1 MATTKTRAPIKAIN
15 KSTASVA
22 AGAAADKARKAAS
35 KKALAE
41 SLKPAPKP
49 KAAPKVKTA
58 EQQQAEQEKYIA
70 ALRVD
75 AESTWYTGLNA
86 VEQAEA
92 DNGERQCPEE
102 FVQAYITEQLD
113 GVKTAKPEAS
123 YIGPMLVL
131 RDAAKHY
138 VTGKNGNPHCN
149 DAMAQL
155 LDGLERPEVVTV
167 LIAAMKLDGNP
178 YTHLNPGQQSMNLR
192 NKARGQMKAG
202 LLKPEDIQAA
212 IKALRK

>member
-49 KAAPKVKTA
+49 KAEPKVKTA
-58 EQQQAEQEKYIA
+58 EQQQAEHEAYLA

-75 AESTWYTGLNA
+75 AEALG
-86 VEQAEA
+86 V
-92 DNGERQCPEE
+92 DPE
-102 FVQAYITEQLD
+102 AYIAAQLGD
-113 GVKTAKPEAS
+113 VKTTKTEAS
-123 YIGPMLVL
+123 YFGPMSVL

-212 IKALRK
+212 IKALHK

>member
-49 KAAPKVKTA
+49 KAAPKVKTP
-58 EQQQAEQEKYIA
+58 EQAQAEQEAYVA
-70 ALRVD
+70 TLRVD
-75 AESTWYTGLNA
+75 AESTWYTTLNA
-86 VEQAEA
+86 VEQAEV
-92 DNGERQCPEE
+92 DSGERQCPEVY
-102 FVQAYITEQLD
+102 VQAYITAQLG
-113 GVKTAKPEAS
+113 GVKTTKTEAS
-123 YIGPMLVL
+123 YFGPMLVL

-155 LDGLERPEVVTV
+155 LDGLERPQVVEV
-167 LIAAMKLDGNP
+167 LIAALKLGNNP
-178 YTHLNPGQQSMNLR
+178 YSHLNPGQQSMNLR

-202 LLKPEDIQAA
+202 ILKAEDIQAA
-212 IKALRK
+212 IKALCK